1 MVIAD
6 ELGIKHPTDSNTGEP
21 IVMTMDFLLTVDKGQ
36 GVFEMARTV
45 KMKDELL
52 KERVLEKFEIDREY

>member
-36 GVFEMARTV
+36 GVFEMARQS
-45 KMKDELL
+45 K
-52 KERVLEKFEIDREY
+52 